1 MGAALK
7 SHMDGATLVLTI
19 SQPERRN
26 ALDPSMYA
34 AGIEAL
40 NAAETSPDV
49 HCVVLTGDGMHFC
62 SGGNL
67 QRLGQARHI
76 PRQEQA
82 ASVDGLHGWI
92 EAIHTFPK
100 PVIAAVEGAAAGAG
114 FSLVLACDMVVAS
127 VVSTYSVAHSRVGL
141 SPDGGA
147 TWQLMQAM
155 PRATAMWLMSTGNA
169 IPAQRL
175 YELGLVS
182 QLSPE
187 GQALTH
193 ALRLAQQL
201 AGQSESSLSSI
212 KELCNDALDRTLPEQ
227 LRAERDHFVT
237 NLNTPAA
244 AQKIQTFLAKRSASA
259 T

>member
-1 MGAALK
+1 MAAALK

-26 ALDPSMYA
+26 ALDPAIYA

-40 NAAETSPDV
+40 NAAENAPDIQA
-49 HCVVLTGDGMHFC
+49 VVLTGEGMCFC

-67 QRLGQARHI
+67 QRLGQARQFT
-76 PRQEQA
+76 REEQA

-92 EAIHTFPK
+92 EAIQTFPK
-100 PVIAAVEGAAAGAG
+100 PVVAAVEGAAAGAG

-127 VVSTYSVAHSRVGL
+127 VESRYSVAHSLVGL

-155 PRATAMWLMSTGNA
+155 PRATAMWLMATGNTVT
-169 IPAQRL
+169 AQRL
-175 YELGLVS
+175 HELGLIS
-182 QLSPE
+182 QLAPE

-193 ALRLAQQL
+193 ALLLTQQL
-201 AGQSESSLSSI
+201 GTQSARALASI
-212 KELCNDALDRTLPEQ
+212 KELCNDAVANTLPQQ
-227 LRAERDHFVT
+227 LRAERDHFVN
-237 NLNTPAA
+237 NLNSTEAA
-244 AQKIQTFLAKRSASA
+244 ERIQAFLTRRQQNAN
-259 T
+259 